1 MDEMKRFWIDFV
13 EGRISVP
20 EMLRQTE
27 EKPELL
33 DWLTSI
39 ADPKF
44 KTYTV
49 QKETVEG
56 FYPRYTPIEHPFDA
70 KLQIQV
76 YVYEGQGGGGSEL
89 GRHLNIHGYFSQVI
103 TTAFPDDGIVVAE
116 TLHEKFMF
124 MLDACPQYI
133 GGHEVDHLLD
143 ELLEEIP
150 AELSKTKRAKLYK
163 EKIKAMFH
171 VTGKKF
177 PCWVQDAQ
185 WPISPSGRPM
195 RFLEQKRKKG
205 KAYANMLYTQF
216 VFEDVDTGEIRV
228 IEQFT

>member
-1 MDEMKRFWIDFV
+1 MDEMKRFWVEFV
-13 EGRISVP
+13 EGKIDVP
-20 EMLRQTE
+20 EMLLWTE

-44 KTYTV
+44 KTYTT
-49 QKETVEG
+49 QKETDEG
-56 FYPRYTPIEHPFDA
+56 FYSIHTPIEHPFDA

-76 YVYEGQGGGGSEL
+76 YVYEGQGGGGSKL
-89 GRHLNIHGYFSQVI
+89 GRYLNIHGYFSRVI
-103 TTAFPDDGIVVAE
+103 TTAFPDDGIVVDK
-116 TLHEKFMF
+116 TLSEKHMF

-150 AELSKTKRAKLYK
+150 EGLSKTKRVKMYK
-163 EKIKAMFH
+163 EKVKALFH

-177 PCWVQDAQ
+177 PYWIQEAE
-185 WPISPSGRPM
+185 WPISPTGKPM

-205 KAYANMLYTQF
+205 KAYAATLYTQF
-216 VFEDVDTGEIRV
+216 VFEDVATGEIRV
-228 IEQFT
+228 IDQFT